1 MAVRVLPVPSRELP
15 EPRLRIVRQALV
27 VGATSSTTNAA
38 LAAALGA
45 AGMPARV
52 VAPDRLDGAARRG
65 DLVLNR
71 VDVLPTLDGPCDG
84 LWETVSVERAGATLL
99 NHPRSLYLA
108 HDKLATA
115 TVLGEAG
122 LPHPRTVLVEG
133 VERPPS
139 FGPPYVVKPR
149 FGSWGRDVFLC
160 GGDEELAEVLTEL
173 SRRSWFARH
182 GALVQELIGPA
193 RDDLRVVVAGGA
205 VVGAV
210 SRVARPGEW
219 RTNVAA
225 GGRRV
230 RAAPGVQPSELALRS
245 VEALGLDFA
254 GVDLMR
260 GAAGEWVVLEVNG
273 AVDFTEEYS
282 LAGRSV
288 FDDVAERLALW
299 SVRDASVCQ
308 TFV

>member
-1 MAVRVLPVPSRELP
+1 MAVRVLPVLPPELP
-15 EPRLRIVRQALV
+15 ETRLRVVRQAFV
-27 VGATSSTTNAA
+27 VGSRSNGTNAA
-38 LAAALGA
+38 LSSAFGH
-45 AGMPARV
+45 AGLAGRTVTPEQLV
-52 VAPDRLDGAARRG
+52 GEVGDG

-71 VDVLPTLDGPCDG
+71 VDVLPTLDGPCPG
-84 LWETVSVERAGATLL
+84 LWEVAAVERQGATLL

-115 TVLGEAG
+115 TVLGQAG
-122 LPHPRTVLVEG
+122 VPHPLSMLVQG
-133 VERPPS
+133 IDPPP
-139 FGPPYVVKPR
+139 GLRPPYVVKPR

-160 GGDEELAEVLTEL
+160 RDAEQLAVVLYEL
-173 SRRSWFARH
+173 SDRAWFGKH

-210 SRVARPGEW
+210 SRIAPAGDW

-230 RAAPGVQPSELALRS
+230 RAVPDPDATSLALRA
-245 VEALGLDFA
+245 VAALDLDFA

-260 GAAGEWVVLEVNG
+260 DASGAWVVLEVNG
-273 AVDFTEEYS
+273 AVDFTEEYA
-282 LAGRSV
+282 LDGAGI
-288 FDDVAERLALW
+288 FDEVVRRITLW
-299 SVRDASVCQ
+299 NVRDASVCQ
-308 TFV
+308 TLV

>member
-1 MAVRVLPVPSRELP
+1 MAVRVLPVLPRELP
-15 EPRLRIVRQALV
+15 ETRLRVVRQAFV
-27 VGATSSTTNAA
+27 VGSRSNDTNVALSSAFGQA
-38 LAAALGA
+38 GLAGRTVTPEQLVGEV
-45 AGMPARV
+45 G
-52 VAPDRLDGAARRG
+52 DG

-71 VDVLPTLDGPCDG
+71 VDVLPTLDGPCPG
-84 LWETVSVERAGATLL
+84 LWEVAAVERQGATLL

-115 TVLGEAG
+115 TVLGQAG
-122 LPHPRTVLVEG
+122 VPHPLSMLVQG
-133 VERPPS
+133 IDPPP
-139 FGPPYVVKPR
+139 GLRPPYVVKPR

-160 GGDEELAEVLTEL
+160 RHAERLAVVLLEL
-173 SRRSWFARH
+173 SDRAWFGKH

-210 SRVARPGEW
+210 SRIAPAGDW

-230 RAAPGVQPSELALRS
+230 RAVPDIEATSLALRA
-245 VEALGLDFA
+245 VAALDLDFA

-260 GAAGEWVVLEVNG
+260 DASGAWVVLEVNG
-273 AVDFTEEYS
+273 AVDFTEEYA
-282 LAGRSV
+282 LDGAGI
-288 FDDVAERLALW
+288 FDEVVRRITLW
-299 SVRDASVCQ
+299 NVRDASVWQ
-308 TFV
+308 TLV